1 MIILDIVKKPFLSLL
16 FTSLNGGKDEKTLY
30 KLMTNAVY
38 GKLIENVWNKMDVR
52 LVKNE
57 GRLFK
62 MDIKTKLHVT
72 KDIS

>member
-1 MIILDIVKKPFLSLL
+1 MIILDIVKKSFLSLL